1 MINVNHFFTAFFI
14 IFPDGKIPVPLSS
27 RVGDVPAWVE
37 KLWTLLKLWTKK
49 SPATNALYTIEKWY
63 FSTPLRNVRNDS
75 GAEWYPCHSCIFS
88 QTRPSLKALRKAWKE
103 RAHRQ
108 IPRWNCPIHRRT
120 LSSGFSIAKAID
132 FFLSSWPKRIWKL
145 RTHWTGLR
153 PGALMYSS
161 LRDGLQ
167 PNQEP
172 GIFLWPLPGPFPCS
186 HLFSI
191 IPDREENGNRKYRNY
206 VC

>member
-1 MINVNHFFTAFFI
+1 MVRFQSLCHLEWGMCRHGWKNFGLYWSSEPRNLL
-14 IFPDGKIPVPLSS
+14 PPMLSIP
-27 RVGDVPAWVE
+27 
-37 KLWTLLKLWTKK
+37 
-49 SPATNALYTIEKWY
+49 
-63 FSTPLRNVRNDS
+63 
-75 GAEWYPCHSCIFS
+75 FS

>member
-1 MINVNHFFTAFFI
+1 MLS
-14 IFPDGKIPVPLSS
+14 VPLKSDIS
-27 RVGDVPAWVE
+27 LLRFATFEMTVG
-37 KLWTLLKLWTKK
+37 
-49 SPATNALYTIEKWY
+49 
-63 FSTPLRNVRNDS
+63 RS
-75 GAEWYPCHSCIFS
+75 GIHVIHVFFHR
-88 QTRPSLKALRKAWKE
+88 RPSLKALRKAWKE

-108 IPRWNCPIHRRT
+108 IPRWNCLIHRRT

-167 PNQEP
+167 PNQES
-172 GIFLWPLPGPFPCS
+172 GIFLWPDLFHALICSLLYRMGKKMGTGNTEIMFADFGGMEGRTMSFIDTSSREFIDNVRKIHRPFPIS
-186 HLFSI
+186 SSLM
-191 IPDREENGNRKYRNY
+191 
-206 VC
+206 VQ